1 MKIGLKLVNMKN
13 RKSFIKYFDTEHQRE
28 CYIRRAKHFKN
39 IVVLERVDE
48 YEIGKCN

>member
-13 RKSFIKYFDTEHQRE
+13 RKAFIKYFDTEYKRE

-39 IVVLERVDE
+39 IVVLERVND
-48 YEIGKCN
+48 YEIKKCN